1 MGGVGPSN
9 LGPGAP
15 PGQGGGAG
23 AGAGD
28 PLGGGS
34 TFDDIL
40 KGMDGKGKKKKKLF
54 F

>member
-1 MGGVGPSN
+1 
-9 LGPGAP
+9 LGPG
-15 PGQGGGAG
+15 GGHGHA
-23 AGAGD
+23 AGD
-28 PLGGGS
+28 SLGGGS